1 MPLPQSQTK
10 VRKISDVIS
19 RFGCLVPA
27 NTHISG
33 HVNGMFWSMIDRSL
47 LVINVRIH
55 GHSSSQ
61 FVPTAAP
68 GP

>member
-1 MPLPQSQTK
+1 MSLSQALNQFAQNLGRYPRAMPLPQSQTK

-33 HVNGMFWSMIDRSL
+33 HG
-47 LVINVRIH
+47 
-55 GHSSSQ
+55 
-61 FVPTAAP
+61 
-68 GP
+68 